1 MKISPSVWTGDLMVA
16 GDPAVDF
23 VNTLSQ
29 AETDPIDRLGGP
41 EALAEWTEVAGLASA
56 KAASRMKEDIRQ
68 DPAAAAAIY
77 GEASAFRSA
86 LQRIFAAAA
95 KGRAA
100 GPADLRQIDDWL
112 RRGASS
118 TVIRARA
125 GAYERIFSA
134 DAAELSVALRR
145 WAANA
150 PGGARSV
157 TIDDTE
163 VLVNGCDPGPDKQ
176 RLRNV
181 ADSALTGPSVVS
193 WLVGG
198 MVHDGVD
205 EAQARCAA
213 VAGVAGVPFDELYDE
228 GRDDERG
235 HGPGFWITVMIS
247 ELVLGILASMIVM
260 WFSRQREF
268 RADAGGANLA
278 GRSNMIAALER
289 LKQGS
294 AAPLPDK
301 MAAFGIFGMEGGGLK
316 KLFMSHPPLDERI
329 AALRAQG

>member
-1 MKISPSVWTGDLMVA
+1 MKISPSVWTSDLMVA

-125 GAYERIFSA
+125 GAYERAFSP
-134 DAAELSVALRR
+134 DAAELEKPLIEIARAAEHLLLEGHLGRLHECAGEGCGWMFVDTSKNGRRR
-145 WAANA
+145 WCSMATCGTSAKVKKF
-150 PGGARSV
+150 RSRKK
-157 TIDDTE
+157 TK
-163 VLVNGCDPGPDKQ
+163 P
-176 RLRNV
+176 
-181 ADSALTGPSVVS
+181 AD
-193 WLVGG
+193 
-198 MVHDGVD
+198 
-205 EAQARCAA
+205 
-213 VAGVAGVPFDELYDE
+213 
-228 GRDDERG
+228 
-235 HGPGFWITVMIS
+235 
-247 ELVLGILASMIVM
+247 
-260 WFSRQREF
+260 
-268 RADAGGANLA
+268 
-278 GRSNMIAALER
+278 
-289 LKQGS
+289 
-294 AAPLPDK
+294 
-301 MAAFGIFGMEGGGLK
+301 
-316 KLFMSHPPLDERI
+316 
-329 AALRAQG
+329 